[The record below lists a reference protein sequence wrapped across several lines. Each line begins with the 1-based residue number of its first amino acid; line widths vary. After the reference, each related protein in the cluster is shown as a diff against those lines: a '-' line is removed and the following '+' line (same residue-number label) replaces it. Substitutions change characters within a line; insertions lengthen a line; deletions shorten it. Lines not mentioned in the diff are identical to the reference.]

1 MTKLEY
7 IKNELEN
14 LCDDDL
20 MEIYN
25 EYADKNRY
33 ERIFH
38 VSELELVDS
47 FDGSMLDIINRVQC
61 DFKEF
66 DSNDEYYQIDGNGNY
81 ISSNSA
87 ADFVD
92 IDELAKAIE
101 NEDITTDLIDLE
113 EYENEE

>member
-38 VSELELVDS
+38 V
-47 FDGSMLDIINRVQC
+47 Q
-61 DFKEF
+61 
-66 DSNDEYYQIDGNGNY
+66 
-81 ISSNSA
+81 
-87 ADFVD
+87 
-92 IDELAKAIE
+92 
-101 NEDITTDLIDLE
+101 DLSR
-113 EYENEE
+113 